1 VDSIERQY
9 DNSAIAMAIAM
20 AMAAMAI
27 QLIRLYDNFGQIT
40 FFDQRDRWHGNLSD
54 PAISFL
60 LADLAFVLFK
70 I

>member
-1 VDSIERQY
+1 
-9 DNSAIAMAIAM
+9 MAIAM

-60 LADLAFVLFK
+60 LADLVFVLFK